1 MSGKRT
7 TASVVVKE
15 EEGLSKNALRFFVPV
30 IWEKVL
36 FVA

>member
-15 EEGLSKNALRFFVPV
+15 EEEIGKNALRFFIPV